1 MRAVFAILIFAGLG
15 GVYLYQK
22 THSGSETAA
31 APPALTRSSA
41 AAASSA
47 SPASTVSEHN
57 WMKRSLDRAH
67 EVAEKVKAKAKDDQN
82 P

>member
-1 MRAVFAILIFAGLG
+1 MRAAVAILIFAGLG

-22 THSGSETAA
+22 THSPSESAA
-31 APPALTRSSA
+31 AAPALTRSSPSA
-41 AAASSA
+41 GA
-47 SPASTVSEHN
+47 SPSRAATVSEHN

-67 EVAEKVKAKAKDDQN
+67 EVAEKVKAKTKDDQN